1 MLYPNRVQER
11 KLKKKGYQYIAGI
24 DEAGRGAWAG
34 PVVAAA
40 VIMPFDCRI
49 KGIKDSK
56 LLRLPERR
64 SIYKKIIEQ
73 AIAWGIG
80 IVDSK
85 IIDQDGLSKANHL
98 AMVKAVENLKTKP
111 DYLLI
116 DGYNLKILNFLS
128 TGIINGDHKNFSI
141 AAASII
147 AKVTRD
153 NLMDELDEKYSAY
166 GFKQHKGYGTN
177 QHFQMLVQHGVSKI
191 HRHSYKPIK
200 DLLE

>member
-1 MLYPNRVQER
+1 
-11 KLKKKGYQYIAGI
+11 
-24 DEAGRGAWAG
+24 
-34 PVVAAA
+34 
-40 VIMPFDCRI
+40 
-49 KGIKDSK
+49 
-56 LLRLPERR
+56 
-64 SIYKKIIEQ
+64 
-73 AIAWGIG
+73 
-80 IVDSK
+80 
-85 IIDQDGLSKANHL
+85 
-98 AMVKAVENLKTKP
+98 MVKAVENLKTKP